1 MDLNQMQSL
10 IIPGT
15 CFVLVS
21 LILLVIMKKIS
32 ENHGDMKGKDVD
44 KVVKYMKDHKVESC
58 SMNIDGNKIEIFN
71 EETGIVRTSSRK
83 GRVGKFVER
92 KIEE

>member
-15 CFVLVS
+15 FVV
-21 LILLVIMKKIS
+21 LILLIILVILKKIT
-32 ENHGDMKGKDVD
+32 ENHGDMTGKDVD
-44 KVVKYMKDHKVESC
+44 KVVKYMKDHKLESC
-58 SMNIDGNKIEIFN
+58 SINIDANEIEIFS
-71 EETGIVRTSSRK
+71 EETGIIRTSSRK
-83 GRVGKFVER
+83 SRVGKFVER

>member
-1 MDLNQMQSL
+1 MDLNPMQSL
-10 IIPGT
+10 IIPGM
-15 CFVLVS
+15 CFVVVS
-21 LILLVIMKKIS
+21 LILLVILKKIS

-58 SMNIDGNKIEIFN
+58 SMNIDENKIEIFN

-83 GRVGKFVER
+83 ARVGKFIER
-92 KIEE
+92 KMEE